1 MSRVVILSLFPFAA
15 LLLAAPGSAVAWDPF
30 LVPNDHVE
38 DGNARMVDD
47 DPQGALHH
55 YEQAAR
61 QLPNE
66 PGVHL
71 NRGLALLDAGELD
84 RALEAFE
91 VAAEPGGPREI
102 RADAFYDMGLVYYQQ
117 GDAAA
122 SEENHEEAQRLF
134 REAAERFR
142 QSLRQRPGNA
152 DAGWNLE
159 LALRRLHEEEEAQE
173 QQEEQEQQDQDQQNQ
188 DQQNQD
194 QQNQDQQ
201 NQDQQNQQNQ
211 DQQNQDQQNQD
222 QQNQDQQ
229 NQDQQ
234 SQDQQDGEPED
245 QQEDG
250 SDGSDD
256 EQPSDEPPPDEQE
269 GEGGQGDRP
278 GEEEPEQ
285 QPSTDGTRDALPQEH
300 RRVLDALQDGED
312 NLERHRARSRAAQER
327 RRVEQ
332 DW

>member
-173 QQEEQEQQDQDQQNQ
+173 QQEQEQQDQDQENQ

-201 NQDQQNQQNQ
+201 NQDQQS
-211 DQQNQDQQNQD
+211 
-222 QQNQDQQ
+222 
-229 NQDQQ
+229 QDQQ

>member
-173 QQEEQEQQDQDQQNQ
+173 QQEEQEQEQEQQDQDQQNQ

-194 QQNQDQQ
+194 
-201 NQDQQNQQNQ
+201 QQNQ

>member
-173 QQEEQEQQDQDQQNQ
+173 QQEEQEQEQEQQD
-188 DQQNQD
+188 
-194 QQNQDQQ
+194 
-201 NQDQQNQQNQ
+201 
-211 DQQNQDQQNQD
+211 QDQQNQD

>member
-173 QQEEQEQQDQDQQNQ
+173 QQEQQDQEQENQDQQNQ

-201 NQDQQNQQNQ
+201 NQDQQNQ
-211 DQQNQDQQNQD
+211 DQQNQDQ
-222 QQNQDQQ
+222 
-229 NQDQQ
+229 QQ

>member
-1 MSRVVILSLFPFAA
+1 MSRVVT
-15 LLLAAPGSAVAWDPF
+15 LLLVLLAPASASAWDPF

-38 DGNARMVDD
+38 DGNARMADE
-47 DPQGALHH
+47 DPSGALHH

-102 RADAFYDMGLVYYQQ
+102 RADAYYDMGLVYYQQ

-122 SEENHEEAQRLF
+122 AEEDHQEAQRLF

-173 QQEEQEQQDQDQQNQ
+173 QQEQEEQEQQEQNQDQQQQNQDQQGQDQQQQDQDQQQQ
-188 DQQNQD
+188 DQQGEDEQPQD
-194 QQNQDQQ
+194 QQGQDEQP
-201 NQDQQNQQNQ
+201 QDSEG
-211 DQQNQDQQNQD
+211 DE
-222 QQNQDQQ
+222 
-229 NQDQQ
+229 
-234 SQDQQDGEPED
+234 GEP
-245 QQEDG
+245 QEDEGG
-250 SDGSDD
+250 SEESDD
-256 EQPSDEPPPDEQE
+256 EQPSDDSSDQGEGQPQE
-269 GEGGQGDRP
+269 GDGQQP
-278 GEEEPEQ
+278 PEP
-285 QPSTDGTRDALPQEH
+285 QPSTEGTREAMPEEH

>member
-1 MSRVVILSLFPFAA
+1 MSRVVT
-15 LLLAAPGSAVAWDPF
+15 LLLVLLAPASASAWDPF

-38 DGNARMVDD
+38 DGNARMADE
-47 DPQGALHH
+47 DPSGALHH

-102 RADAFYDMGLVYYQQ
+102 RADAYYDMGLVYYQQ

-122 SEENHEEAQRLF
+122 AEEDHQEAQRLF

-173 QQEEQEQQDQDQQNQ
+173 QQEQEEQEQQEQNQDQQQQNQDQQGQDQQQQDQDQQQQ
-188 DQQNQD
+188 DQQQGEDEQPQD
-194 QQNQDQQ
+194 QQGQDEQP
-201 NQDQQNQQNQ
+201 QDSEG
-211 DQQNQDQQNQD
+211 DE
-222 QQNQDQQ
+222 
-229 NQDQQ
+229 
-234 SQDQQDGEPED
+234 GEP
-245 QQEDG
+245 QEDEGG
-250 SDGSDD
+250 SEESDD
-256 EQPSDEPPPDEQE
+256 EQPSDDSSDQGEGQPQE
-269 GEGGQGDRP
+269 GDGQQP
-278 GEEEPEQ
+278 PEP
-285 QPSTDGTRDALPQEH
+285 QPSTEGTREAMPEEH

>member
-1 MSRVVILSLFPFAA
+1 MSRVVT
-15 LLLAAPGSAVAWDPF
+15 LLLVLLAPASASAWDPF

-38 DGNARMVDD
+38 DGNARMADE
-47 DPQGALHH
+47 DPSGALHH

-102 RADAFYDMGLVYYQQ
+102 RADAYYDMGLVYYQQ

-122 SEENHEEAQRLF
+122 AEEDHQEAQRLF

-173 QQEEQEQQDQDQQNQ
+173 QQEQEEQEQEEQEQQEQNQDQQQQNQDQQGQDQQQQDQDQQQQ
-188 DQQNQD
+188 DQQQGEDEQPQD
-194 QQNQDQQ
+194 QQGQDEQP
-201 NQDQQNQQNQ
+201 QDSEG
-211 DQQNQDQQNQD
+211 DE
-222 QQNQDQQ
+222 
-229 NQDQQ
+229 
-234 SQDQQDGEPED
+234 GEP
-245 QQEDG
+245 QEDEGG
-250 SDGSDD
+250 SEESDD
-256 EQPSDEPPPDEQE
+256 EQPSDDSSDQGEGQPQE
-269 GEGGQGDRP
+269 GDGQQP
-278 GEEEPEQ
+278 PEP
-285 QPSTDGTRDALPQEH
+285 QPSTEGTREAMPEEH

>member
-173 QQEEQEQQDQDQQNQ
+173 QQEQQEQQDQDQENQ

-201 NQDQQNQQNQ
+201 NQD
-211 DQQNQDQQNQD
+211 QNQDQQNQD

>member
-1 MSRVVILSLFPFAA
+1 MSRVVT
-15 LLLAAPGSAVAWDPF
+15 LLLVLLAPASASAWDPF

-38 DGNARMVDD
+38 DGNARMADE
-47 DPQGALHH
+47 DPSGALHH

-91 VAAEPGGPREI
+91 VAAEPGGPREL
-102 RADAFYDMGLVYYQQ
+102 RADAYYDMGLVYYQQ

-122 SEENHEEAQRLF
+122 AEEDHQEAQRLF

-173 QQEEQEQQDQDQQNQ
+173 QEEQEQQEQQDQNQDQQQQNQ
-188 DQQNQD
+188 DQQGQD
-194 QQNQDQQ
+194 QQQQDQDPQQQDQQ
-201 NQDQQNQQNQ
+201 GEDEQPQDQQGQ
-211 DQQNQDQQNQD
+211 DEQPQDSEGD
-222 QQNQDQQ
+222 E
-229 NQDQQ
+229 
-234 SQDQQDGEPED
+234 GEP
-245 QQEDG
+245 QEDEGG
-250 SDGSDD
+250 SEESDD
-256 EQPSDEPPPDEQE
+256 EQPSDDSSDQGEGQPQE
-269 GEGGQGDRP
+269 GDGQQP
-278 GEEEPEQ
+278 PEP
-285 QPSTDGTRDALPQEH
+285 QPSTEGTREAMPEEH

>member
-142 QSLRQRPGNA
+142 QSLRQRPGNT

-173 QQEEQEQQDQDQQNQ
+173 QQEQQEEQEQQDQD
-188 DQQNQD
+188 
-194 QQNQDQQ
+194 
-201 NQDQQNQQNQ
+201 QQNQ

>member
-1 MSRVVILSLFPFAA
+1 MSRVVT
-15 LLLAAPGSAVAWDPF
+15 LLLVLLAPASASAWDPF

-38 DGNARMVDD
+38 DGNARMADE
-47 DPQGALHH
+47 DPSGALHH

-102 RADAFYDMGLVYYQQ
+102 RADAYYDMGLVYYQQ

-122 SEENHEEAQRLF
+122 AEEDHQEAQRLF

-173 QQEEQEQQDQDQQNQ
+173 QQEQEEQEQQEQNQDQQQQNQDQQGQDQQQQDQDQQQRDQQGEDEQPQ
-188 DQQNQD
+188 DQQGQD
-194 QQNQDQQ
+194 EQPQDSEG
-201 NQDQQNQQNQ
+201 DE
-211 DQQNQDQQNQD
+211 
-222 QQNQDQQ
+222 
-229 NQDQQ
+229 
-234 SQDQQDGEPED
+234 GEP
-245 QQEDG
+245 QEDEGG
-250 SDGSDD
+250 SEESDD
-256 EQPSDEPPPDEQE
+256 EQPSDDSSDQGEGQPQE
-269 GEGGQGDRP
+269 GDGQQP
-278 GEEEPEQ
+278 PEP
-285 QPSTDGTRDALPQEH
+285 QPSTEGTREAMPEEH

>member
-91 VAAEPGGPREI
+91 VAAERGGPREI

-122 SEENHEEAQRLF
+122 SDQNHEEAQRLF

-142 QSLRQRPGNA
+142 QSLRQQPGNA

-173 QQEEQEQQDQDQQNQ
+173 QQEQQEQQDQDQENQDQQNQ

-201 NQDQQNQQNQ
+201 NQDQQNQ
-211 DQQNQDQQNQD
+211 DQQNQDQ
-222 QQNQDQQ
+222 
-229 NQDQQ
+229 QQ